1 MANYVEWLILPTPPP
16 EFNIIASPNSIFMRP
31 GEDKDVTVTVSGNTE
46 LQSKGRLSVNNTDK
60 KDADIRFLSNETVIS
75 SFANGSSILHI
86 SIPNSDVNKSKHLII
101 PIDANISFPTAYAAK
116 VDK

>member
-1 MANYVEWLILPTPPP
+1 MVDSTNWALSPPP

-46 LQSKGRLSVNNTDK
+46 LQSKGRLSVNNTDN

-101 PIDANISFPTAYAAK
+101 PIDANISFPTAYGAK